1 MGRAREADQLTDPL
15 ELDALVF
22 GRPGMPR
29 AVLLHGDV
37 SGAEATWSRQEPL
50 GEGFHVIAPDRRGYG
65 ASPPGEREDFD
76 VDAVDVI
83 ALLGEGAHLAGHSY
97 GGVVALVAA
106 ARRPELVRSLC
117 LIEPPAFAVAR
128 DVPAVAALLAEQNA
142 HLARGPELSDEDFLA
157 GFIASV
163 GGDPG
168 RVPRPL
174 TPLLAQHTRVLR
186 GFRHPAEAEVDL
198 AALAQAAIPTLVVS
212 GGHSAAFEAICDA
225 MAEGLGAE
233 RITIPGAQHNVP
245 RMAAE
250 LNAALAGLWAGG
262 ATRRLLPG
270 AGAPVLL
277 VDSISALRP
286 GDEGRVVVSGSH
298 GGVSAGELA
307 RGRGLRAAFFND
319 AGVGKDG
326 AGVAAL
332 AMLDAEGT
340 PAGAVDHRS
349 ARIGDARDAW
359 RDGVLSHVNAAAEGL
374 GLAPGERLRAAVARA
389 FGSPGAP
396 PSR

>member
-1 MGRAREADQLTDPL
+1 VGGAREADQLSAPAA
-15 ELDALVF
+15 LDALVF
-22 GRPGMPR
+22 GEPGRPR

-65 ASPPGEREDFD
+65 ASPPAEREDFD
-76 VDAVDVI
+76 VDAGDAL
-83 ALLGEGAHLAGHSY
+83 ALLGDGGHLAGHSY

-106 ARRPELVRSLC
+106 ARRPELVRTLC

-128 DVPAVAALLAEQNA
+128 DHPAVEALYAEQTA
-142 HLARGPELSDEDFLA
+142 LFEDGPNLSDEDFLA
-157 GFIASV
+157 RFIASV
-163 GGDPG
+163 GGDPN

-186 GFRHPAEAEVDL
+186 GFRHPGEADVDL
-198 AALAQAAIPTLVVS
+198 AALAAAAIPTLVIS
-212 GGHSAAFEAICDA
+212 GGHEPAFEAICDA
-225 MAEGLGAE
+225 LAEGLGAE
-233 RITIPGAQHNVP
+233 RATIAGAQHNIP
-245 RMAAE
+245 RMADALNRMLEE
-250 LNAALAGLWAGG
+250 LWSGG

-270 AGAPVLL
+270 PGAPVLL
-277 VDSISALRP
+277 LDTISGLRP
-286 GDEGRVVVSGSH
+286 GDEALVVVSGSH

-307 RGRGLRAAFFND
+307 RGRRLRAVFFND
-319 AGVGKDG
+319 AGVGKEG

-359 RDGVLSHVNAAAEGL
+359 RDGVLSHVNAAAGRL
-374 GLAPGERLRAAVARA
+374 GLAPGEPLRAAVARA
-389 FGSPGAP
+389 FGP
-396 PSR
+396 PAASS

>member
-1 MGRAREADQLTDPL
+1 MGRAREADQLSGPAD
-15 ELDALVF
+15 LDALVF
-22 GRPGMPR
+22 GRPGLPR

-37 SGAEATWSRQEPL
+37 SGAEATWSRQAPL
-50 GEGFHVIAPDRRGYG
+50 GERFHVIAPDRRGYG
-65 ASPPGEREDFD
+65 ASPPTDREDFE
-76 VDAVDVI
+76 VDAGDAL
-83 ALLGEGAHLAGHSY
+83 ALLGDGGHLAGHSY

-106 ARRPELVRSLC
+106 ARRPEAVRSLC
-117 LIEPPAFAVAR
+117 LIEPPAFALAPGHP
-128 DVPAVAALLAEQNA
+128 DVEALFAEQMA
-142 HLARGPELSDEDFLA
+142 HFARGPELTDADFLA
-157 GFIASV
+157 GFIATV
-163 GGDPG
+163 GGDPN

-186 GFRHPAEAEVDL
+186 GFRHPGEAEVDL
-198 AALAQAAIPTLVVS
+198 AALAEAAIPALVVS
-212 GGHSAAFEAICDA
+212 GGHHPAFEAICDA
-225 MAEGLGAE
+225 IAEGLGAE
-233 RITIPGAQHNVP
+233 RITIPGAQHNIP
-245 RMAAE
+245 RMADE
-250 LNAALAGLWAGG
+250 LNAALEALWTGG

-270 AGAPVLL
+270 PGVPVRL
-277 VDSISALRP
+277 VDTISSLRP
-286 GDEGRVVVSGSH
+286 GDESLVVVSGSH

-307 RGRGLRAAFFND
+307 RGRRLRAVFFND

-359 RDGVLSHVNAAAEGL
+359 LGGVLSHVNAAAGRL
-374 GLAPGERLRAAVARA
+374 GLAPGEPLRAAVARA
-389 FGSPGAP
+389 FG